1 MAAGG
6 KRNIITE
13 FMIRLLGLEGAANT
27 LVGNP
32 MLRGISGGQKKRLTS
47 GEIIVGPARFL
58 LLDEIM
64 VLLK

>member
-1 MAAGG
+1 
-6 KRNIITE
+6 
-13 FMIRLLGLEGAANT
+13 MIRLLGLEGAANT